1 MVYGINLNFSKID
14 THFGKRIL
22 IKKKKMKEQMKIF
35 FAAQHFEIFKFH
47 RHAKFYNNIMELKE
61 NAIPFGV

>member
-1 MVYGINLNFSKID
+1 MVYGINLDFSKIN

-22 IKKKKMKEQMKIF
+22 IKKKMKEQMKIF

-47 RHAKFYNNIMELKE
+47 CHAKFYKNIMELKE